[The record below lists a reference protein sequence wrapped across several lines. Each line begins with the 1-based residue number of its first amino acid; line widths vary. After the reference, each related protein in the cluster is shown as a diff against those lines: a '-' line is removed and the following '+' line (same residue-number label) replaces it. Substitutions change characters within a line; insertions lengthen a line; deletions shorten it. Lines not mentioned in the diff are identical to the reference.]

1 MMNSEG
7 NLKKNS
13 EVLVFFA
20 DGFEEIEA
28 IGAVDILRRGGLD
41 VATVSITDKKE
52 VVGAHGVTIV
62 TDTVIDE
69 VTGANPKWIVLPGG
83 MPGAENLHKCVAL
96 GEMIERQTEC
106 GGHIAAICAA
116 PAVVL
121 AQAGLMDGRK
131 MTCYPGFEGM
141 CGSADVDGGRSVV
154 DGNFVTANGPSS
166 VTNMCYEILKIE
178 KGGDTSLNVLGGML
192 VDTDKGDFSL

>member
-1 MMNSEG
+1 MIHVI
-7 NLKKNS
+7 L
-13 EVLVFFA
+13 A
-20 DGFEEIEA
+20 DGFEEIED
-28 IGAVDILRRGGLD
+28 ITVIDILRRCKLD
-41 VATVSITDKKE
+41 VQTVSISGKRL
-52 VVGAHGVTIV
+52 
-62 TDTVIDE
+62 
-69 VTGANPKWIVLPGG
+69 VTGTHNLPFMVDAVFRFSSIGDSDCIVLPGG
-83 MPGAENLHKCVAL
+83 MPGAENLATCHHLHRAL
-96 GEMIERQTEC
+96 LKQDAANKL
-106 GGHIAAICAA
+106 IAAICAA

-178 KGGDTSLNVLGGML
+178 KGGDTALNVLGGML

>member
-96 GEMIERQTEC
+96 GEMIERQTER
-106 GGHIAAICAA
+106 G
-116 PAVVL
+116 
-121 AQAGLMDGRK
+121 
-131 MTCYPGFEGM
+131 
-141 CGSADVDGGRSVV
+141 
-154 DGNFVTANGPSS
+154 
-166 VTNMCYEILKIE
+166 
-178 KGGDTSLNVLGGML
+178 
-192 VDTDKGDFSL
+192 

>member
-1 MMNSEG
+1 M
-7 NLKKNS
+7 
-13 EVLVFFA
+13 
-20 DGFEEIEA
+20 
-28 IGAVDILRRGGLD
+28 
-41 VATVSITDKKE
+41 ATVSITDKKE

-96 GEMIERQTEC
+96 GEMIERQTER

-141 CGSADVDGGRSVV
+141 CGSADVVGGRSVV

-178 KGGDTSLNVLGGML
+178 KGGDTALNVLGGML

>member
-1 MMNSEG
+1 MINSEW

-41 VATVSITDKKE
+41 VATVSITDKNEAK
-52 VVGAHGVTIV
+52 GAHGVTVV
-62 TDTVIDE
+62 TDAVIGE
-69 VTGANPKWIVLPGG
+69 VTGASPKWIVLPGG
-83 MPGAENLHKCVAL
+83 MPGAENLHNCAAL
-96 GEMIERQTEC
+96 SAMIESQNER

-121 AQAGLMDGRK
+121 AQAGLMEGRK

-141 CGSADVDGGRSVV
+141 CGGAEVGGGRSVV

-178 KGGDTSLNVLGGML
+178 KGGDAALKVLGDML
-192 VDTDKGDFSL
+192 VDTGRSDFSL

>member
-1 MMNSEG
+1 MNSEG

-83 MPGAENLHKCVAL
+83 CLL
-96 GEMIERQTEC
+96 YTSD
-106 GGHIAAICAA
+106 AA
-116 PAVVL
+116 
-121 AQAGLMDGRK
+121 D
-131 MTCYPGFEGM
+131 E
-141 CGSADVDGGRSVV
+141 
-154 DGNFVTANGPSS
+154 
-166 VTNMCYEILKIE
+166 
-178 KGGDTSLNVLGGML
+178 
-192 VDTDKGDFSL
+192 